1 MRIISRLF
9 LVIILA
15 FSYSTS
21 SFAQNKDLEKANKK
35 FKQYAFIDAQ
45 RIYLKLAEE
54 GETSPELFRKLGDS
68 YYFNGLY
75 EEGAKWYGKLV
86 ELYPEETEPEYYF
99 RYSQTLKAT
108 KDYDRSDKIMEKFM
122 ALKGEDLRADLFE
135 EEPDYLEGISY
146 TDSEYDVEN
155 LRWMNSR
162 FSDFGTTIYENQLVF
177 ASSRDTGN
185 YSKKIHTWNY
195 EPFLDFYAAPIDQET
210 GDIGKPEKF
219 LKDLNTPFHESS
231 AVFTADGN
239 RVYFTRNNY
248 NHGVK
253 RKDAGGTTRLKIY
266 TAVKRGNGW
275 SSAKELPFSSDDYSI
290 SHPALSPDGKKL
302 YFSSDMEGSL
312 GLSDIWYVD
321 ITGEDEYGEPQNL
334 GNTVNTEGR
343 ENFPFL
349 SKKGNLYFSS
359 DGRPGLGGLD
369 VYVAAKD
376 KNGNISYVINL
387 GKPVNS
393 PQDDFAFIVD
403 EFQNKGYFSSN
414 RNFGMGS
421 DDIFSFTREPKPE
434 PVCNTILDIIVKDSE
449 TLEPLPNAT
458 VVLMDGNASVQQ
470 TLKVDANGKVRITT
484 DCNVEKIVRADEPE
498 YFSAEEHVVTKR
510 NNEIKEVELLLDPRI
525 TRVNEGDD
533 LAKLLELKPIYFDF
547 DRFNIRP
554 DAAIELVKVIAV
566 METNPGMVVEIR
578 SHTDSRGNDRY
589 NLILSDKRARSTA
602 DYIVSRGIERERIS
616 GIGFG
621 ESQLINECSNGV
633 DCTEKEHQLNRR
645 SEFIVTSITGEE
657 LKSTPPQED

>member
-1 MRIISRLF
+1 MKIYPRFFLIIA
-9 LVIILA
+9 LA
-15 FSYSTS
+15 LCCSHVMH
-21 SFAQNKDLEKANKK
+21 AQDKELQKANKK

-45 RIYLKLAEE
+45 RIYLRLAEE
-54 GETSPELFRKLGDS
+54 GQTSPELFRKLGDS

-75 EEGAKWYGKLV
+75 EDGAKWYGKLV
-86 ELYPEETEPEYYF
+86 EMYPEETTPEYYF
-99 RYSQTLKAT
+99 RYAQTLKAA
-108 KDYDRSDKIMEKFM
+108 KDYKKSDEIMKKFM
-122 ALKGEDLRADLFE
+122 ELKGTDLRADLFK
-135 EEPDYLEGISY
+135 EEPNYLQGISY
-146 TDSEYDVEN
+146 TDSDYKVEN
-155 LRWMNSR
+155 LRRMNSR
-162 FSDFGTTIYENQLVF
+162 YSDFGTTIYEGKLIF

-185 YSKKIHTWNY
+185 FSKKIHTWNY
-195 EPFLDFYAAPIDQET
+195 EPFLDFYEAPIDAET
-210 GDIGKPEKF
+210 GEVGKPEKF

-253 RKDAGGTTRLKIY
+253 RRDANGTTRLKIY
-266 TAVKRGNGW
+266 TSVKRGDGW
-275 SSAKELPFSSDDYSI
+275 SSAKELPFNDDSYSV
-290 SHPALSPDGKKL
+290 SHPAISPDGKKL

-312 GLSDIWYVD
+312 GQSDIWYVD
-321 ITGEDEYGEPQNL
+321 IKGDDEYGEPQNL
-334 GNTVNTEGR
+334 GNVINTEGR

-376 KNGNISYVINL
+376 KNGDIAYVINL
-387 GKPVNS
+387 GEPVNS

-403 EFQNKGYFSSN
+403 ESQNKGYFSSN
-414 RNFGMGS
+414 RYYGMGS

-434 PVCNTILDIIVKDSE
+434 PVCNTILDVVVKDSE

-458 VVLMDGNASVQQ
+458 VILMDADSNVEQ
-470 TLKVDANGKVRITT
+470 TLKVDENGKVRINT
-484 DCNVEKIVRADEPE
+484 DCNVEKLIRADEPD
-498 YFSAEEHVVTKR
+498 YFSAEDHVVTKR
-510 NNEIKEVELLLDPRI
+510 NNEIREVELLLDPRI
-525 TRVNEGDD
+525 TKVNEGDD
-533 LAKLLELKPIYFDF
+533 LAKLLNLKPIYFDF

-578 SHTDSRGNDRY
+578 SHTDSRGNDQY
-589 NLILSDKRARSTA
+589 NMILSDKRARSTA

-616 GIGFG
+616 GKGFG
-621 ESQLINECSNGV
+621 ESQLINKCSNGV
-633 DCTEKEHQLNRR
+633 ECTEEEHQLNRR
-645 SEFIVTSITGEE
+645 SEFIVTSLGGEE
-657 LKSTPPQED
+657 LRSDPPQE